1 MDSINLD
8 RSFKPGDLV
17 MHFKGKQYQI
27 LQLATHTET
36 NECLVIYQALYGD
49 YGIYARPY
57 SMFLEKTDRN
67 KYPDTTWE
75 YRFTKIGSIYSCDKN
90 K

>member
-27 LQLATHTET
+27 LQFATHTET

-49 YGIYARPY
+49 YGIYARPLV
-57 SMFLEKTDRN
+57 FKTRVY
-67 KYPDTTWE
+67 KALLAYVP
-75 YRFTKIGSIYSCDKN
+75 
-90 K
+90 